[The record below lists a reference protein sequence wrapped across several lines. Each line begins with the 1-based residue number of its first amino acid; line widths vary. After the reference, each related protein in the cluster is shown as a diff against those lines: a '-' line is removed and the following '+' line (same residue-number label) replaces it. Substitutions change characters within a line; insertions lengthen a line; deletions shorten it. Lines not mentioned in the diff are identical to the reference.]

1 MSSEPEGPLTPGPL
15 PDFEALAA
23 NTARLMEE
31 LGHATAASIKPIEEG
46 RAKPGMSDEVS
57 DIVKTLGQ
65 VVEQIGEL
73 LVPLLLG
80 RLQLLCVKL
89 LSTLVRMN
97 LLEHLSVRSQQ
108 LLRGGL
114 PVEREKKRVAAREG
128 QQHGN

>member
-65 VVEQIGEL
+65 VVEQIAADPQR
-73 LVPLLLG
+73 LVVAQTSLTIGFLDLWS
-80 RLQLLCVKL
+80 R
-89 LSTLVRMN
+89 TL
-97 LLEHLSVRSQQ
+97 
-108 LLRGGL
+108 
-114 PVEREKKRVAAREG
+114 KRYQG
-128 QQHGN
+128 